1 MRSFAQQPVRPGRTV
16 TVPLLFPAW
25 FLWLQ
30 RGAAC
35 LLVLQVAIVTGD
47 LLVLTGSPGRFV
59 SSVSLAVGDLVFS
72 LGICALATVIALAVA
87 PAVAR
92 ELFKTDR
99 RGRFFWL
106 AVTLPLALPAPLVGI
121 GLILFWNRMLDSPL
135 YGSALMPVH
144 AVLARFAPVA
154 VIILFARMRMI
165 DPVLHDAA
173 RVFQSSA
180 FSRWSA
186 IDLPLL
192 APGFVVAACMFFA
205 LAVGELGATLIVAPA
220 GHATVTMRIY
230 NYLHFGSSADVAGLC
245 LMMTILTLASGF
257 IAILVFSK
265 KESGGGILHTGASSM
280 EVLHD

>member
-1 MRSFAQQPVRPGRTV
+1 
-16 TVPLLFPAW
+16 
-25 FLWLQ
+25 
-30 RGAAC
+30 
-35 LLVLQVAIVTGD
+35 
-47 LLVLTGSPGRFV
+47 
-59 SSVSLAVGDLVFS
+59 
-72 LGICALATVIALAVA
+72 
-87 PAVAR
+87 
-92 ELFKTDR
+92 
-99 RGRFFWL
+99 
-106 AVTLPLALPAPLVGI
+106 VGI